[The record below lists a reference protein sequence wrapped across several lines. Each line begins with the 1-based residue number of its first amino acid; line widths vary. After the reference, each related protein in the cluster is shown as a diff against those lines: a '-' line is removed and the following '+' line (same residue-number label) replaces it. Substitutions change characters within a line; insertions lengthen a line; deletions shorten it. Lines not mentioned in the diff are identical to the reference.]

1 MELISVGTSTYYIKN
16 NTNIG
21 LYKINDTDVFLID
34 SGNDKEAGRK
44 IAQILTA
51 NNWRLVGI
59 INTHAHADHTG
70 GNKFL
75 QDRNNALIYSLGIDK
90 SIIANPLL
98 EPALLYGANPL
109 PELKTKFLMAKPS
122 IPNGDITSLPSGLSY
137 INLKGHYFDM
147 VGVKT
152 SDNIYFL
159 GDALVSIDTINK
171 YHIFYLYDVKEY
183 LNTLDYL
190 ETLDGSLYIASHVEA
205 TSNLKEIIA
214 VNRAKIM
221 EIIDLILNV
230 TIEPVTFEDILMSL
244 FNHYNLTLNLEQYYL
259 VGSTIKAYLTYL
271 YEEHKIIYTFIDNK
285 MFWKNI

>member
-1 MELISVGTSTYYIKN
+1 MELIQVGTNTYYLQN

-44 IAQILTA
+44 IVQILTA
-51 NNWRLVGI
+51 NNWRLVGL
-59 INTHAHADHTG
+59 INTHAHADHVG

-75 QDRNNALIYSLGIDK
+75 QDRTNTLIYSLGIDK

-98 EPALLYGANPL
+98 EPALLYGASPL

-122 IPNGDITSLPSGLSY
+122 IPNGDIESLPSGLSY
-137 INLKGHYFDM
+137 LNLKGHYFDM
-147 VGVKT
+147 LGIKT
-152 SDNIYFL
+152 SDNVYFL
-159 GDALVSIDTINK
+159 GDALASIATINK

-183 LNTLDYL
+183 LNTLAYL
-190 ETLDGSLYIASHVEA
+190 ENLDGSLYIASHVEA

-221 EIIDLILNV
+221 EIIDLILGITTNP
-230 TIEPVTFEDILMSL
+230 TTFEDILTSL

-271 YEEHKIIYTFIDNK
+271 YEEHKLTYTFIDNK